1 LWSNSYGRSWSG
13 DETNADLFEGKFEM
27 KTARYLDEE
36 VVIKKGMQALIG
48 ALGSVEAVRFMT
60 LSRERR
66 IESVKRHREW
76 QETLNKDE
84 FFDDVFAE

>member
-1 LWSNSYGRSWSG
+1 
-13 DETNADLFEGKFEM
+13 M

-48 ALGSVEAVRFMT
+48 ALGSVEAVRFIT
-60 LSRERR
+60 LPRERR
-66 IESVKRHREW
+66 IESVKRHRQW

-84 FFDDVFAE
+84 FFDDVFAQ

>member
-1 LWSNSYGRSWSG
+1 
-13 DETNADLFEGKFEM
+13 M

-36 VVIKKGMQALIG
+36 VVVKKGVQALIG

-60 LSRERR
+60 LPRERR

-76 QETLNKDE
+76 QDTLNKDE
-84 FFDDVFAE
+84 FFDDVFAK

>member
-1 LWSNSYGRSWSG
+1 
-13 DETNADLFEGKFEM
+13 M

-60 LSRERR
+60 LPRERR

-84 FFDDVFAE
+84 FFDDVFAK